1 MSKTSYNLEQRNFVI
16 KKRLNKLLILVTMT
30 TYAKSFLQLGTKSF
44 IIEQRLNKLP
54 EVLITIT
61 TNAKNL
67 HLAPPWKQNTSG
79 YNMTNSTQESHM
91 LKNFVVPNLGNKMQV
106 DTK

>member
-16 KKRLNKLLILVTMT
+16 KKRLNKLLILKTIT
-30 TYAKSFLQLGTKSF
+30 TYAKNLLQLGTKKL
-44 IIEQRLNKLP
+44 RNRAKLNKLL
-54 EVLITIT
+54 EVPVTIT

-79 YNMTNSTQESHM
+79 YNVTNNTQESHM
-91 LKNFVVPNLGNKMQV
+91 LNFFVIPHLGNKMQV